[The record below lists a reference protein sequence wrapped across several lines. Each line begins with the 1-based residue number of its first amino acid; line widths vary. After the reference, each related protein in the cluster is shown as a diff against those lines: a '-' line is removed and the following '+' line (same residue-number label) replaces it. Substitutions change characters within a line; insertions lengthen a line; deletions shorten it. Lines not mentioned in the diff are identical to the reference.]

1 MILVICIIF
10 IIVLAIIFFVHKH
23 NFFVNKHNNNTVITP
38 QRGLSFNKKDK
49 DYNIIG
55 GIGGIGFV

>member
-1 MILVICIIF
+1 MILLICIIF
-10 IIVLAIIFFVHKH
+10 IIALAIIFFVHKH
-23 NFFVNKHNNNTVITP
+23 NIFVDKHNNNTATP